1 MKNFKKDIRSLS
13 KQELQDFFLSN
24 HISPYKGI
32 QAYKWLWEKGINNFD
47 KMTNLSLSHRLLL
60 KENFQINNVKIQNK
74 QYSIDKTIKY
84 TIKLHDGL
92 LIESVLIPTL
102 KRITACI
109 SSQVGCSLDCI
120 FCATSILKRMRNLNT
135 DEIFDQVFLMNQESI
150 LNFKRPISNIVF
162 MGMGEPLMNYKNVLN
177 AIKKLTSI
185 DGFGISSKRIT
196 LSTSGIPKIIK
207 KAADENVK
215 FRLAVSLHSAIQ
227 SVREKIMPF
236 AKKIDVKELLDALL
250 YWYTK
255 TKSIV
260 TIEYI
265 VWKGINDK
273 PSDIKALVEFCK
285 KIPCKVNLIQYN
297 PVDNFQTPEASQEV
311 INDYIESLN
320 FYNIKVTYRKSRGKD
335 IDAACGQLANKL
347 ISN

>member
-24 HISPYKGI
+24 HISPYKGF

-60 KENFQINNVKIQNK
+60 KENFQINNAKIQNK

-92 LIESVLIPTL
+92 MIESVLIPNL

-162 MGMGEPLMNYKNVLN
+162 MGMGEPLMNYKNVLK
-177 AIKKLTSI
+177 AIEKLTSI
-185 DGFGISSKRIT
+185 DGFGISSRRVT

-285 KIPCKVNLIQYN
+285 KIPCKVNVIQYN
-297 PVDNFQTPEASQEV
+297 AVDNFQTPEASQEV
-311 INDYIESLN
+311 INDYIKSLN

-335 IDAACGQLANKL
+335 IDAACGQLVNKL

>member
-1 MKNFKKDIRSLS
+1 
-13 KQELQDFFLSN
+13 
-24 HISPYKGI
+24 
-32 QAYKWLWEKGINNFD
+32 
-47 KMTNLSLSHRLLL
+47 MTNLSLSHRLLL

-162 MGMGEPLMNYKNVLN
+162 MGMGEPLMNYKNVLK

>member
-162 MGMGEPLMNYKNVLN
+162 MGMGEPLMNYKNVLK

-236 AKKIDVKELLDALL
+236 AKKFDVKELLDALL

>member
-92 LIESVLIPTL
+92 MIESVLIPAL

-150 LNFKRPISNIVF
+150 LNFKRQISNIVF
-162 MGMGEPLMNYKNVLN
+162 MGMGEPLMNYNNVLK
-177 AIKKLTSI
+177 AIEKLTTTE
-185 DGFGISSKRIT
+185 GLKC
-196 LSTSGIPKIIK
+196 L
-207 KAADENVK
+207 
-215 FRLAVSLHSAIQ
+215 
-227 SVREKIMPF
+227 
-236 AKKIDVKELLDALL
+236 
-250 YWYTK
+250 
-255 TKSIV
+255 
-260 TIEYI
+260 
-265 VWKGINDK
+265 
-273 PSDIKALVEFCK
+273 
-285 KIPCKVNLIQYN
+285 
-297 PVDNFQTPEASQEV
+297 QE
-311 INDYIESLN
+311 E
-320 FYNIKVTYRKSRGKD
+320 
-335 IDAACGQLANKL
+335 
-347 ISN
+347 